1 MADDSSSLFIIQT
14 RSVSFICF
22 IAAEINNI
30 KLQEANSILQVYS
43 KTTKKEKV
51 STMLSG
57 KLLSRTLFVDS
68 WFVMAFTTY
77 DDSQWYDNFRVSR
90 DTFQLICHHDQVKNL
105 AIFEFVLKWF
115 TSMRRRFIPREW
127 SGASEKQE
135 LCLLF

>member
-1 MADDSSSLFIIQT
+1 M
-14 RSVSFICF
+14 
-22 IAAEINNI
+22 AEINNI
-30 KLQEANSILQVYS
+30 KLQEANSILQVYL

-57 KLLSRTLFVDS
+57 KLLLRTLFVDS

-90 DTFQLICHHDQVKNL
+90 DTFQLICHHDQVQNL

-115 TSMRRRFIPREW
+115 SSMRRRFIPRER

-135 LCLLF
+135 PCLLF